1 MKKNLFSLTWEIVA
15 IACVILFSQPSLLRA
30 QSFLA
35 PNVGSDSAAPFSPLQ
50 FSVDI
55 PTTPD
60 TASIEPLTAEGCVAP
75 VPPSVAAD
83 PKEWA
88 REGLELVA
96 FLSVQTPVAE
106 GWHIYTPTQGAGG
119 APTLFEKL
127 KVAIEKKESDAF
139 EVGDVLLATAP
150 IFVKDPYDSTLE
162 ELLGRVEWIAT
173 IYAKSAP
180 TDLTTLEVSGEISA
194 LACSDGEGG
203 VCVPQNVSFNV
214 KYDAGAAVED
224 VLAAI
229 LRPQENASE
238 NDDDAQNKAQGENI
252 ATQEDAGLVVEGAQK
267 TKGGLFVL
275 LLTAFLG
282 GLVLNVTP
290 CVLPVV
296 GLKILSFFE
305 QAGRSRASAFILNV
319 WYALGVLIVFG
330 ALAFA
335 SVGLSFLFTRSLFQI
350 VMSAIVFAMALSL
363 MGVWELQT
371 PAFLGGER
379 SNELTSKEGPAG
391 AIFKGIITTLLAIPC
406 GAPLL
411 SPALDWAS
419 EMTRQGQTGLVVA
432 VYLLIGLGMA
442 SPFLVA
448 GAFPELLKFFPKP
461 GEWMD
466 TFRKTMGFF
475 LLIAVV
481 WILYSAPLETQLPT
495 LAFLFAIWFACWN
508 IGRFQFEVENPGK
521 KRVSWIVS
529 CVLLLVVA
537 LFSFNFPHNPIK
549 TTLQSASA
557 AKATRWAI
565 RAQRDGALAQDHWAL
580 FDRATLDR
588 ELANGRCVA
597 VDFTADWCVNC
608 KFLEKTIL
616 HTPEV
621 EAVFDRKN
629 ILTLTADWTNQDAQT
644 PDVLAINE
652 LLDQCGARQV
662 PTLMIFN
669 PANPSAPII
678 LKGLY
683 SKGTLLEALQTIP
696 DAK

>member
-1 MKKNLFSLTWEIVA
+1 MKKNLFSLTSEIVA
-15 IACVILFSQPSLLRA
+15 IACVILFSQPSVLRA

-35 PNVGSDSAAPFSPLQ
+35 PNVGSDSAASFSPLQ

-96 FLSVQTPVAE
+96 FLSIQTPVAE

-162 ELLGRVEWIAT
+162 ELIGRVEWIAP

-508 IGRFQFEVENPGK
+508 IGRFQFEMENPGK

-696 DAK
+696 DAE

>member
-1 MKKNLFSLTWEIVA
+1 MKKNLFSLTSEIVA
-15 IACVILFSQPSLLRA
+15 IACVILFSQPSVLRA

-35 PNVGSDSAAPFSPLQ
+35 PNVGSDSAASFSPLQ

-75 VPPSVAAD
+75 VPPAVAAD

-162 ELLGRVEWIAT
+162 ELIGRVEWIAP

-224 VLAAI
+224 VLASI
-229 LRPQENASE
+229 LRPQES
-238 NDDDAQNKAQGENI
+238 DDDAQNKAQGENI

-508 IGRFQFEVENPGK
+508 IGRFQFEMENPGK

>member
-162 ELLGRVEWIAT
+162 ELIGRVEWIAP

-224 VLAAI
+224 VLASI
-229 LRPQENASE
+229 LRPQE

-521 KRVSWIVS
+521 KRVSWIV
-529 CVLLLVVA
+529 
-537 LFSFNFPHNPIK
+537 
-549 TTLQSASA
+549 
-557 AKATRWAI
+557 
-565 RAQRDGALAQDHWAL
+565 
-580 FDRATLDR
+580 
-588 ELANGRCVA
+588 
-597 VDFTADWCVNC
+597 
-608 KFLEKTIL
+608 
-616 HTPEV
+616 
-621 EAVFDRKN
+621 
-629 ILTLTADWTNQDAQT
+629 
-644 PDVLAINE
+644 
-652 LLDQCGARQV
+652 
-662 PTLMIFN
+662 
-669 PANPSAPII
+669 
-678 LKGLY
+678 
-683 SKGTLLEALQTIP
+683 
-696 DAK
+696 

>member
-1 MKKNLFSLTWEIVA
+1 MKKSLFSLTSAIVA
-15 IACVILFSQPSLLRA
+15 LACVALFSAPSVLCA
-30 QSFLA
+30 QSFLDQ
-35 PNVGSDSAAPFSPLQ
+35 NVGLDSGAPFSPLQ

-60 TASIEPLTAEGCVAP
+60 AAAVEPLTAEGCVAP
-75 VPPSVAAD
+75 VPASVAAN
-83 PKEWA
+83 PTEWG
-88 REGLELVA
+88 REGFELVA
-96 FLSVQTPVAE
+96 FLSVQTPVAQ

-119 APTLFEKL
+119 APTLFEKM

-139 EVGDVLLATAP
+139 EIGDVRLATAP
-150 IFVKDPYDSTLE
+150 LFVKDPYDSTLE
-162 ELLGRVEWIAT
+162 ELFGRVEWIAP

-180 TDLTTLEVSGEISA
+180 SDLTTLEVSGEISA

-203 VCVPQNVSFNV
+203 VCVPQNVSFSV
-214 KYDAGAAVED
+214 KYNADAAVED

-229 LRPQENASE
+229 VRPQGNAAENA
-238 NDDDAQNKAQGENI
+238 DAQGDGA
-252 ATQEDAGLVVEGAQK
+252 ATQEKAGVVVEGAQK
-267 TKGGLFVL
+267 TKRGLFVL

-305 QAGRSRASAFILNV
+305 QAGRSRASAFVLNV
-319 WYALGVLIVFG
+319 WYALGVLLVFG

-379 SNELTSKEGPAG
+379 SNKLASKEGPAG
-391 AIFKGIITTLLAIPC
+391 AVFKGIITTLLAIPC

-466 TFRKTMGFF
+466 TFRKTMGYF

-481 WILYSAPLETQLPT
+481 WILYSAPLEMQLPT

-508 IGRFQFEVENPGK
+508 IGRLQFEVENPGK

-529 CVLLLVVA
+529 SALLLVVA
-537 LFSFNFPHNPIK
+537 LFSFNFPHNPVK

-565 RAQRDGALAQDHWAL
+565 RAQRDGALSQDHWAL

-669 PANPSAPII
+669 PANPTAPII

-696 DAK
+696 DAE

>member
-1 MKKNLFSLTWEIVA
+1 MKKSLFSLTSAIVA
-15 IACVILFSQPSLLRA
+15 LTCLALFSAPSVLRA
-30 QSFLA
+30 QSFLDQ
-35 PNVGSDSAAPFSPLQ
+35 NVGLDPSASFSPLQ

-55 PTTPD
+55 PTAPD
-60 TASIEPLTAEGCVAP
+60 PSSVEPLTADGCVAP
-75 VPPSVAAD
+75 VPSSVAAD
-83 PKEWA
+83 AKEWA
-88 REGLELVA
+88 REGRELVA
-96 FLSVQTPVAE
+96 FLSVQTPVAD

-119 APTLFEKL
+119 APTLFEKM
-127 KVAIEKKESDAF
+127 KVALDKKETDAV
-139 EVGDVLLATAP
+139 EIGDVSLATAP

-162 ELLGRVEWIAT
+162 ELFGRVEWIAP

-203 VCVPQNVSFNV
+203 VCVPQNVGFSV
-214 KYDAGAAVED
+214 KYDADATVED

-229 LRPQENASE
+229 VRPQESASE
-238 NDDDAQNKAQGENI
+238 DAVSADPAQEDEVK
-252 ATQEDAGLVVEGAQK
+252 TQENAGIVVEGAQK
-267 TKGGLFVL
+267 TKRGLFVL

-305 QAGRSRASAFILNV
+305 QAGRSRASAFVLNV

-350 VMSAIVFAMALSL
+350 VMGAIVFAMALSL

-379 SNELTSKEGPAG
+379 SNKLVSKEGPAG
-391 AIFKGIITTLLAIPC
+391 AVFKGIITTLLAIPC

-419 EMTRQGQTGLVVA
+419 EMTRQGQTTLVVA

-461 GEWMD
+461 GEWMG
-466 TFRKTMGFF
+466 TFRKTMGYF

-481 WILYSAPLETQLPT
+481 WILYSAPLEMQLPT

-508 IGRFQFEVENPGK
+508 IGRLQFEATSPGK
-521 KRVSWIVS
+521 KCASWIVS
-529 CVLLLVVA
+529 CVLLLVVT
-537 LFSFNFPHNPIK
+537 LFSFNFPHNPLK

-565 RAQRDGALAQDHWAL
+565 RAQRDGALNQEHWEL

-588 ELANGRCVA
+588 ELANGRYVA

-621 EAVFDRKN
+621 EAIFDSKN

-696 DAK
+696 DAE

>member
-55 PTTPD
+55 PTTHD

-150 IFVKDPYDSTLE
+150 I
-162 ELLGRVEWIAT
+162 
-173 IYAKSAP
+173 YAKSAP

-224 VLAAI
+224 VLASI
-229 LRPQENASE
+229 LRPQE

-508 IGRFQFEVENPGK
+508 IGRFQFEMENPGK

>member
-162 ELLGRVEWIAT
+162 ELIGRVEWIAP

-224 VLAAI
+224 VLASI
-229 LRPQENASE
+229 LRPQE

-521 KRVSWIVS
+521 KRVSWTVS